1 MKILLIEDDVDIADF
16 VKMELEHE
24 GYAVQT
30 AFDGRTGLDIALAAD
45 FGLILLDIMLP
56 GLNGLEVLR
65 RLRLCKQTPVILLTA
80 RDTVMDKV
88 AGLDTGANDY
98 VTKSFHIE
106 ELFARIRVLAR
117 AGAKGDNGS
126 VLKNADIVMDRQ
138 KRLVFRGG
146 RHVTL
151 TKTQFDLLEYF
162 LMNLDIVLSREQLL
176 GAVWRYDYAGDSNVV
191 DVYVRYVRNRLGEP
205 ADGKLIESV
214 RGIGY
219 VMRSQPVEEA
229 Q

>member
-1 MKILLIEDDVDIADF
+1 
-16 VKMELEHE
+16 
-24 GYAVQT
+24 
-30 AFDGRTGLDIALAAD
+30 
-45 FGLILLDIMLP
+45 MLP

-98 VTKSFHIE
+98 VTKPFHIE

-205 ADGKLIESV
+205 ADGKLNESV